1 VDPWII
7 ILAAWL
13 PIAGIVLALCL
24 YDMTSDK
31 AEPVLSRPPRPGVN
45 PDPADES

>member
-1 VDPWII
+1 VDLWII

-24 YDMTSDK
+24 YDTAPDK
-31 AEPVLSRPPRPGVN
+31 AEPALSRPPRSGVN
-45 PDPADES
+45 TDPADES